1 MERKRRVKGK
11 HTEGKQE
18 INLYEL
24 DESIISSFPACT
36 RSEFSESEKILYTTT
51 TTTPTLDAS
60 LVFAT
65 RGRKNA
71 AQVLVRGSCVYIYIY
86 SFPRG

>member
-1 MERKRRVKGK
+1 MESKRRVKGK

-36 RSEFSESEKILYTTT
+36 RSEFSESEKYYILLLLLR
-51 TTTPTLDAS
+51 PL
-60 LVFAT
+60 LT
-65 RGRKNA
+65 RR
-71 AQVLVRGSCVYIYIY
+71 
-86 SFPRG
+86 